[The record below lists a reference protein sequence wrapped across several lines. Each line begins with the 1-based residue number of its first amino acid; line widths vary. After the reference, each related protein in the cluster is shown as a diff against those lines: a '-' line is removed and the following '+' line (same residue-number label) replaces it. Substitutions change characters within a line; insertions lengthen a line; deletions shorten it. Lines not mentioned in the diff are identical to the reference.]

1 MGTTEKLNAIKEVL
15 ATSFM
20 LATEKSAA
28 QGLQFGYKSYPV
40 EEKDEE
46 GNVIFKSWHFDF
58 LVKELGY
65 GEHVIQQLR
74 FARPNNIDAK
84 NMEYHV
90 CIEAIA
96 AMTQGALS
104 TWYEVGKMLAADKEL
119 QKDVIDETKKDNIA
133 SFESEQ
139 DL

>member
-1 MGTTEKLNAIKEVL
+1 MGTTEKLNVVKEIL

-40 EEKDEE
+40 EEKDSE
-46 GNVIFKSWHFDF
+46 GIVTMRAWHFDF

-74 FARPNNIDAK
+74 FNRPNNIDAK

-90 CIEAIA
+90 CVEAIA
-96 AMTQGALS
+96 AITQGALT
-104 TWYEVGKMLAADKEL
+104 TWYEVGKLLAQDKEL
-119 QKDVIDETKKDNIA
+119 QKDIIDEAKKDNIS
-133 SFESEQ
+133 SFESE
-139 DL
+139 

>member
-1 MGTTEKLNAIKEVL
+1 MGTTEKLNVVKEIL

-40 EEKDEE
+40 EEKDLE
-46 GNVIFKSWHFDF
+46 GTVTIKAWHFDF

-90 CIEAIA
+90 CVEAIA
-96 AMTQGALS
+96 AITQGALT
-104 TWYEVGKMLAADKEL
+104 TWYEVGKLLAQDKEL
-119 QKDVIDETKKDNIA
+119 QKDIIDEAKKDNIS
-133 SFESEQ
+133 SFESE
-139 DL
+139 